1 MAIRPRQEMCMGDLQ
16 GAIDSPQN
24 SLPQPWYENQ
34 GHDDGNPHTG
44 RREEEAPDSFPG
56 IRIHICPL
64 FCSHSNVQPL
74 PIIIAKNSKKVKL
87 F

>member
-1 MAIRPRQEMCMGDLQ
+1 MGVGGVQDQ
-16 GAIDSPQN
+16 VDPAEDGF
-24 SLPQPWYENQ
+24 PQPWYGHQ